1 MKKIAFA
8 SLLILAGASAQA
20 QAVYGDVAYQLFDT
34 ELTTDP
40 AALRA
45 TLGFE
50 FTPMLAGEVMLGLNA
65 RSGKETVNGIPVTS
79 KLDQLVGVYVKP
91 KFKIN
96 QSFEL
101 YGRAGFV
108 SSKVSASAL
117 GSSVS
122 DSTSGFSYGI
132 GASYYITPALSI
144 NVDYMDYDELEGG
157 IAIGV
162 KYSF

>member
-1 MKKIAFA
+1 MKKIAIA
-8 SLLILAGASAQA
+8 SLLVLAGASAQA
-20 QAVYGDVAYQLFDT
+20 QTIYGDVAYQMLDT
-34 ELTTDP
+34 DLTTDP

-45 TLGFE
+45 TLGLE

-65 RSGKETVNGIPVTS
+65 RKGKETVDGITVTA
-79 KLDQLVGVYVKP
+79 KIDRLVGVYVKP
-91 KFKIN
+91 KFKLN
-96 QSFEL
+96 ESVEL

-144 NVDYMDYDELEGG
+144 NVDYMDYDELDGG
-157 IAIGV
+157 IAIGM
-162 KYSF
+162 KYAF